1 MHKYLSY
8 IKYSL
13 IISCIIFTVAG
24 CAKRPKPED
33 TMGPEALLKKG
44 VQELKSGN
52 SRVAMAMLR
61 IVKDRFPYTEAAV
74 TANLKLADTNY
85 EVGEYDTAYDL
96 YDEFEKFHPKDA
108 HIPYIK
114 YKKAMCNFT
123 QMRGFDRDQKYVQ
136 KAREEFEKLIKQF
149 PHSEYSLKARR
160 QLRECL
166 LNQAKF
172 EIYTGNF
179 YFKQKR
185 YISAIQRYKYA
196 INNYPD
202 VGQYHEALEKI
213 SICDAKIAKL
223 IKKSLTKK

>member
-1 MHKYLSY
+1 
-8 IKYSL
+8 
-13 IISCIIFTVAG
+13 
-24 CAKRPKPED
+24 
-33 TMGPEALLKKG
+33 MGPETLLKKG
-44 VQELKSGN
+44 LQELKAGN
-52 SRVAMAMLR
+52 SNVAISMLR
-61 IVKDRFPYTEAAV
+61 IVKDRYPYTEAAV
-74 TANLKLADTNY
+74 IANLKLADTNY
-85 EVGEYDTAYDL
+85 EVGDYDTAYDL
-96 YDEFEKFHPKDA
+96 YDEFEKFHPKDT

-149 PHSEYSLKARR
+149 PHSEYSVKARR

-185 YISAIQRYKYA
+185 YTSAIQRYEYA

-213 SICDAKIAKL
+213 RVCRVKL
-223 IKKSLTKK
+223 AENMKKYLSRKK

>member
-8 IKYSL
+8 IKFIL
-13 IISCIIFTVAG
+13 IISCMILSVAG
-24 CAKRPKPED
+24 CAKKPKPDE
-33 TMGPEALLKKG
+33 MGPDALLKKG
-44 VQELKSGN
+44 LQELKVGN
-52 SRVAMAMLR
+52 SSRALPMLQT
-61 IVKDRFPYTEAAV
+61 VKDRYPYTEAAV
-74 TANLKLADTNY
+74 IANLKLADTNY
-85 EVGEYDTAYDL
+85 NIGEYDTAYDL